1 MRVPPAGGPASPRR
15 PVDRAPRRPRRLGA
29 RPPAEGARSPAAE
42 AGQGVRP
49 CRRPGR
55 RPAPLITYVDTSV
68 LIKLVVEERG
78 TDAARRLWVDA
89 DDLAAVSLVAVE
101 ARAALA
107 AARRGGR
114 LMPAQHRRSRAG
126 LVGLLDQLDLIAVT
140 SELVDHAG
148 DVAEAAQLRGDDAV
162 HLAAALLVGA
172 TVMASADRALCD
184 AAAGYGLHVAETG
197 ADARSDARPVG

>member
-1 MRVPPAGGPASPRR
+1 M
-15 PVDRAPRRPRRLGA
+15 
-29 RPPAEGARSPAAE
+29 
-42 AGQGVRP
+42 
-49 CRRPGR
+49 
-55 RPAPLITYVDTSV
+55 ITHVDTSV

-107 AARRGGR
+107 AARRDGR
-114 LMPAQHRRSRAG
+114 LTPAQHRRSRTG
-126 LVGLLDQLDLIAVT
+126 LFGLLDQLDLIAVT

-162 HLAAALLVGA
+162 HLAGALLVGA
-172 TVMASADRALCD
+172 TVMASADPALCD
-184 AAAGYGLHVAETG
+184 AAAGYGLHVAEPG
-197 ADARSDARPVG
+197 ADARSDAPSPG